1 MGEARILLR
10 DAADLTATVPAEVE
24 RKLTVLELLWNDGFV
39 RKTVIILFLAAAWEA
54 YGTVLDNPLL
64 FPTFHDTI
72 LTMFEKVRD
81 GTIPMRAWASL
92 KVLFMG
98 YAAGIILAAIFTI
111 LAISTRIGTD
121 FLETITAMF
130 NPLPAIALLPLALI
144 WFGLGNGSLVFVL
157 IHSVLWPVA
166 LNTHSG
172 FKSVSNTLRMVGR
185 NYGLRGL
192 PYVARILI
200 PAAFGSILTGLE
212 DRLGVRLAHAD
223 RRRTRVRRVVGA
235 GRPRLVHLR
244 KPQSSG
250 YTCRVRRPVDGD
262 RDWLDRG
269 EPDLP
274 HDRAQHRPEMGHP
287 VMTTKKN
294 PADLRSARWFAPDD
308 LRAFGH
314 RSRAMQM
321 GYAPEEWKGRPV
333 IAILNTWSDAQ
344 PCHMHFKS
352 RVDDVKRGILM
363 AGGFPMELPALSL
376 SESFLKPT
384 TMLYRNMLAMD
395 AEELLR
401 GHPVDGVVLMGGC
414 DKTTPGLLLGA
425 TSMGLPTI
433 YLPAGP
439 MLRGNW
445 KGKTLG
451 SGSDAWKY
459 WDERRAGKISDKD
472 WVDVEAGIARSYG
485 TCMTMGTASTMTAI
499 AESIGMTLP
508 GASSI
513 PAADAGHIRMAS
525 ECGRR
530 IVEMVWED
538 LTPSKIQTRK
548 AFENAITVAM
558 AMGCSTNAIIHLIAQ
573 ARRAG
578 QDIGLDDFEKASR
591 KVPVIA
597 NVRPSG
603 DKYLMEDFFYAG
615 GLPGL
620 MSRIREHLHL
630 DVMTVTGQTLGENIA
645 RAEVYNDDVI
655 RTVKDPIY
663 AEGALA
669 VLKGNLAPDGCV
681 IKPSACEPRFLKHT
695 GPALVFDDYPSM
707 KKAIDD
713 PNLDVTADHVLI
725 LRNAGPQG
733 GPGMPEWGMLPI
745 PTKLVKQGVRDMVRL
760 SDARMSGTSYGACI
774 LHVSPE
780 SYIGGPLAL
789 VRNGDKITLDVNAR
803 TINLDVPEAE
813 LAKRRA
819 EWKAP
824 EPRYGRGYGWM
835 FTKHIKQANEGCDF
849 DFLETGFGAPVEEP
863 SIY

>member
-1 MGEARILLR
+1 MPEQ
-10 DAADLTATVPAEVE
+10 
-24 RKLTVLELLWNDGFV
+24 
-39 RKTVIILFLAAAWEA
+39 
-54 YGTVLDNPLL
+54 
-64 FPTFHDTI
+64 
-72 LTMFEKVRD
+72 
-81 GTIPMRAWASL
+81 
-92 KVLFMG
+92 
-98 YAAGIILAAIFTI
+98 
-111 LAISTRIGTD
+111 
-121 FLETITAMF
+121 
-130 NPLPAIALLPLALI
+130 
-144 WFGLGNGSLVFVL
+144 
-157 IHSVLWPVA
+157 
-166 LNTHSG
+166 
-172 FKSVSNTLRMVGR
+172 KS
-185 NYGLRGL
+185 
-192 PYVARILI
+192 
-200 PAAFGSILTGLE
+200 
-212 DRLGVRLAHAD
+212 
-223 RRRTRVRRVVGA
+223 
-235 GRPRLVHLR
+235 
-244 KPQSSG
+244 PQ
-250 YTCRVRRPVDGD
+250 
-262 RDWLDRG
+262 
-269 EPDLP
+269 
-274 HDRAQHRPEMGHP
+274 M
-287 VMTTKKN
+287 
-294 PADLRSARWFAPDD
+294 LRSARWFAPDD

-321 GYAPEEWKGRPV
+321 GYAPEEWQDRPV

-352 RVDDVKRGILM
+352 RVDDVKRGVLM

-376 SESFLKPT
+376 SESLLKPT
-384 TMLYRNMLAMD
+384 TMLYRNLLAID

-425 TSMGLPTI
+425 TSMNLPAI

-445 KGKTLG
+445 KGRTLG

-499 AESIGMTLP
+499 AEAIGMTLP

-513 PAADAGHIRMAS
+513 PAADAGHIRMSS

-530 IVEMVWED
+530 IVGMVWED
-538 LTPSKIQTRK
+538 LTPRKIQTRQ
-548 AFENAITVAM
+548 AFENAIAVAM

-578 QDIGLDDFEKASR
+578 QDIGLDDFELASR

-603 DKYLMEDFFYAG
+603 DTYLMEDFFYAG
-615 GLPGL
+615 GLPAL
-620 MSRIREHLHL
+620 MSRIKDHLHL
-630 DVMTVTGQTLGENIA
+630 DCLTVTGLTLGENIA
-645 RAEVYNDDVI
+645 TAEVYHDDVI
-655 RTVKDPIY
+655 RTVANPIY

-669 VLKGNLAPDGCV
+669 VLRGNLAPDGCV
-681 IKPSACEPRFLKHT
+681 IKPSACEPRLLRHS
-695 GPALVFDDYPSM
+695 GPALVFDDYPSL
-707 KKAIDD
+707 KQAIDD
-713 PNLDVTADHVLI
+713 PDLDVTADHVMI

-789 VRNGDKITLDVNAR
+789 VRNGDRITLDVAAR
-803 TINLDVPEAE
+803 SIDLDVSDTE

-819 EWKAP
+819 EWKP
-824 EPRYGRGYGWM
+824 PGPRFGRGYGWM
-835 FTKHIKQANEGCDF
+835 FTRHIKQANEGCDF
-849 DFLETGFGAPVEEP
+849 DFLETSFGAPVAEP